1 MRFIFALLLVLSTVP
16 IFGQSGRT
24 SSVDPSTTETPP
36 EMSVKQLFDEANSY
50 IRTKGAEYDTKKI
63 LFSDRLFSQAKLEQ
77 RQLAAK
83 NAAIASSR
91 KVLAGDDFYYLGMLH
106 WIADNLDGT
115 VDALSKFIAEINVDP
130 VRRQTARS
138 IVAVTLAKQ
147 NKLQLAEEQLAE
159 YIKTE
164 PVKLTE
170 RSRMEGEIA
179 KAYQSNRDFAK
190 MASHAEEYYRSAKSL
205 LGSAS
210 SRARGLDEI
219 LDAGLLLYETY
230 RDLGEQKKAEDSLE
244 DMRVTASA
252 VQSPSLYYYAV
263 DQKIKYLIETG
274 RKPKAMDFYLS
285 SLITSGK
292 DFVIKTQQT
301 DIYRRLRVRE
311 AHYKLLG
318 EAAPELQTIDQ
329 WFPGMP
335 KTLASLRGKVVL
347 LDFWATWCGPCFE
360 AFPSLI
366 EWQRDYS
373 SEGLEILG
381 VTRYYGK
388 ASGLPADPADELTYL
403 KKFREREKLPYDI
416 VVGKD
421 QASQF
426 LYGATSLPTAVL
438 IDRKGVIRYIE
449 SGTSDARIE
458 QIREMVLKLLA
469 EK

>member
-1 MRFIFALLLVLSTVP
+1 MRSIFVLFIVLSSLTVL
-16 IFGQSGRT
+16 GQSGRIT
-24 SSVDPSTTETPP
+24 PGDPSTTETAA
-36 EMSVKQLFDEANSY
+36 EISLKQLFDEANGY
-50 IRTKGAEYDTKKI
+50 IRTKGAEYDANKVP
-63 LFSDRLFSQAKLEQ
+63 FSDRLFEQAKLEQ

-83 NAAIASSR
+83 NATIASGR
-91 KVLAGDDFYYLGMLH
+91 KELAGDDFYYLGMLH

-115 VDALSKFIAEINVDP
+115 VDALTKFMAANNVDAA
-130 VRRQTARS
+130 RRQTARS
-138 IVAVTLAKQ
+138 IVVVALAKQ
-147 NKLQLAEEQLAE
+147 RKLPAAEDQLAE
-159 YIKTE
+159 YIKAE
-164 PVKLTE
+164 PAKLTE
-170 RSRMEGEIA
+170 RARMEGEIA
-179 KAYQSNRDFAK
+179 KAYQSNMDFVK
-190 MASHAEEYYRSAKSL
+190 MAPHAEEYYRAAKSL
-205 LGSAS
+205 LNSAS

-219 LDAGLLLYETY
+219 LDAGMLLYEAY
-230 RDLGEQKKAEDSLE
+230 RDLGDQKKAEDSLE

-274 RKPKAMDFYLS
+274 RKAKAMDFYLS
-285 SLITSGK
+285 SLVTSGK

-329 WFPGMP
+329 WFPGTP
-335 KTLASLRGKVVL
+335 KTLVSLRGKVVL

-373 SEGLEILG
+373 SQGLEILG
-381 VTRYYGK
+381 LTRYFGK
-388 ASGLPADPADELTYL
+388 PYGLPSDPVAELNYL
-403 KKFREREKLPYDI
+403 KLFRERQKLSYDI

-449 SGTSDARIE
+449 SGTSDARLE
-458 QIREMVLKLLA
+458 QIREMILKLLA